1 MIRSRESLSMAE
13 AEEYLKGNESVSE
26 LVGLINKFV
35 QIDVKKAKELR
46 AKLQDLNLLKIKS
59 EHISK
64 VIDLLPENAE
74 DLNKI
79 FIDVRLDEDEAKKIL
94 DIVKHY
100 R

>member
-1 MIRSRESLSMAE
+1 MIRNRESLSMAE
-13 AEEYLKGNESVSE
+13 AEEYLKGNDSASE
-26 LVGLINKFV
+26 LVGFINKFV
-35 QIDVKKAKELR
+35 QIDAKKAKELR

-79 FIDVRLDEDEAKKIL
+79 FIDVRLDEDEIQKIL

>member
-1 MIRSRESLSMAE
+1 MIRNRESLSMAE
-13 AEEYLKGNESVSE
+13 AGEYLKGNDSASE
-26 LVGLINKFV
+26 LAGFINKFV
-35 QIDVKKAKELR
+35 EIDAKKAKELR

-79 FIDVRLDEDEAKKIL
+79 FIDVRLDEDEIQKIL

>member
-1 MIRSRESLSMAE
+1 MIRNRESLSMAE
-13 AEEYLKGNESVSE
+13 AEEYLKGNDSASE
-26 LVGLINKFV
+26 LVGFINKFV
-35 QIDVKKAKELR
+35 QIDSKKAKELR

-79 FIDVRLDEDEAKKIL
+79 FIDVRLDEDEIQKIL

>member
-1 MIRSRESLSMAE
+1 MIRNRESLSMAE
-13 AEEYLKGNESVSE
+13 AEEYLKGNDSASE
-26 LVGLINKFV
+26 LVGFINKFV

-79 FIDVRLDEDEAKKIL
+79 FIDVRLDEDEIQKIL

>member
-1 MIRSRESLSMAE
+1 MIRNRESLSMAE
-13 AEEYLKGNESVSE
+13 AEEYLKGNDSASE
-26 LVGLINKFV
+26 LVGFINKFV
-35 QIDVKKAKELR
+35 QIDSKKAKELR
-46 AKLQDLNLLKIKS
+46 VKLQDLNLLKIKS

-64 VIDLLPENAE
+64 VIDLLPESAE

-79 FIDVRLDEDEAKKIL
+79 FIDVRLDEDEIQKIL